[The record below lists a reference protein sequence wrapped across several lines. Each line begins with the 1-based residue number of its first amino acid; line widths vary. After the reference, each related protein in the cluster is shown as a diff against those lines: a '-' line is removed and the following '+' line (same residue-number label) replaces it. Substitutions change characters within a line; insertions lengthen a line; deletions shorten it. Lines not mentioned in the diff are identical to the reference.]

1 MSILIPVACSL
12 RPAVPGAIV
21 RPHKYGN
28 CCEKEGQLLSVGVV
42 YYLRVI
48 SDFPWQL
55 FTPRVLCFSLPP
67 FLPAPEKLLLFVM
80 MFCLPA
86 ASAHSSHS
94 QALSPQSLVF
104 RSQSRKESVPCLYFI
119 TCDTPGHKRKPLSL
133 LLFYSTLSPLHS
145 RQTEPGHALHVAS

>member
-1 MSILIPVACSL
+1 MSNLIPVACSL
-12 RPAVPGAIV
+12 RTAVPGATV

-67 FLPAPEKLLLFVM
+67 FLPAPEKTMLIVM
-80 MFCLPA
+80 MFCPPPGSVHSLPPPPTHQPL
-86 ASAHSSHS
+86 ASISCFSVDHPKAT
-94 QALSPQSLVF
+94 
-104 RSQSRKESVPCLYFI
+104 KEDRFHNL
-119 TCDTPGHKRKPLSL
+119 
-133 LLFYSTLSPLHS
+133 YSTPV
-145 RQTEPGHALHVAS
+145 T